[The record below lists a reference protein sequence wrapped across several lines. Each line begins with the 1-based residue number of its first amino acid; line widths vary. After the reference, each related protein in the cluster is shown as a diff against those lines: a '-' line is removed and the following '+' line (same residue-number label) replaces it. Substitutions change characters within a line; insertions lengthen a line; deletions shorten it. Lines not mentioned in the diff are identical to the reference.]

1 MRFTCQGHPYNS
13 GTHATTLERTRAL
26 AIGPRATCIV
36 GVGANYDADALL
48 KLRGEIE
55 VVLEGNGVSDSFT
68 ATVSPFFLGGDS
80 LVFRRGL
87 GLRTRTFAY
96 DATKTAADLDRKL
109 MHADSVFVSMRAT
122 GQQAVGALFVVS
134 LPIGN
139 DDDLSPRAARV
150 LQHADVVLAE
160 DTRRVHALAQRLG
173 MRTAPTLS
181 YHDRNENERV
191 VEVVERIAA
200 GERVALV
207 SDAGTPLLSDPGYVV
222 VRETIARDLP
232 VSPVPGPSAALAV
245 AAVSG
250 LPVHEIL
257 FAGFLPRTTAKRQSE
272 LQRLFTSGATV
283 VCYEA
288 PNRVASLLSDIDAVA
303 PGTRVCIGREVTKD
317 FEEFAHGTPAELA
330 ARFTAEDARGEF
342 TIVLA
347 PPAPDAADTTADDEL
362 LRALLAEGVPPK
374 TLARA
379 LARTPGVSRN
389 AAYERVLG
397 LQE

>member
-1 MRFTCQGHPYNS
+1 MRFTCQGHPNIS
-13 GTHATTLERTRAL
+13 GTHDKTLELTRASD
-26 AIGPRATCIV
+26 IGPRATCIV
-36 GVGANYDADALL
+36 GVGANYDDDALL

-68 ATVSPFFLGGDS
+68 ATVSPFFLGGSS
-80 LVFRRGL
+80 LVFRRGP

-96 DATKTAADLDRKL
+96 DASKTAADLDRAL
-109 MHADSVFVSMRAT
+109 VHTDSLLVSMRAT
-122 GQQAVGALFVVS
+122 GVPAGGALFVVS

-150 LQHADVVLAE
+150 LEHADLVLAE

-173 MRTAPTLS
+173 TRTATTMS
-181 YHDRNENERV
+181 YHDRNEDARV
-191 VEVVERIAA
+191 AEIVERIAA
-200 GERVALV
+200 GARVALV
-207 SDAGTPLLSDPGYVV
+207 SDAGTPLLSDPGYAVV
-222 VRETIARDLP
+222 EACIARDLP

-257 FAGFLPRTTAKRQSE
+257 FAGFLARTTAKRQAE

-288 PNRVASLLSDIDAVA
+288 PNRVAGLLSDIAAVA
-303 PGTRVCIGREVTKD
+303 PETRVCIGREVTKD
-317 FEEFAHGTPAELA
+317 FQEFARGTPNELLE
-330 ARFTAEDARGEF
+330 RFASDARGEF

-347 PPAPDAADTTADDEL
+347 PPAPDAPDTAADDEL